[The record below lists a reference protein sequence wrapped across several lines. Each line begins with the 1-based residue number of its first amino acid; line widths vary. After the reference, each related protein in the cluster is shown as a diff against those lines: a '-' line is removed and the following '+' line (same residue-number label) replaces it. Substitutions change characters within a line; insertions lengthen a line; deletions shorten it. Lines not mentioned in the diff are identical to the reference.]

1 MEKLRPFE
9 LHLYSVQEGITTK
22 GAGMGYFRPC
32 LCMYCTAKHTQ
43 LAKNN
48 PFRPLLSLPTHL
60 LRTLT
65 YMRAKPQKRVD

>member
-32 LCMYCTAKHTQ
+32 MCSKTYPISQKYPIPSPLVTHYSPPYTDVHAGKTAK
-43 LAKNN
+43 AG
-48 PFRPLLSLPTHL
+48 LL
-60 LRTLT
+60 
-65 YMRAKPQKRVD
+65 KKVG